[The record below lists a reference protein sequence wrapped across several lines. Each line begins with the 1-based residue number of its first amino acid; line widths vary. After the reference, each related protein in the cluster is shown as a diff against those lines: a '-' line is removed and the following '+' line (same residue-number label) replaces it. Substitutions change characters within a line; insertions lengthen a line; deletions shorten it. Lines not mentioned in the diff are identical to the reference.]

1 MGNWR
6 VVGVGGDKE
15 FLYTLTVK
23 SAASGTIPSVR
34 KQRDDVSL
42 IYFTFQQQTVMFPD
56 GPC

>member
-1 MGNWR
+1 MGNWQ
-6 VVGVGGDKE
+6 VVGVGGEKE

-23 SAASGTIPSVR
+23 SAASSTIPSVR

-42 IYFTFQQQTVMFPD
+42 IYLTFQQQTVMFPD